1 MFPSTSSPRSW
12 GTHPR
17 SGKRSRAAREPPQS
31 RRSGKLRPKK
41 PEPKGENGGL
51 RDGLRSFL
59 DIAGEAKLGVYA
71 SSGAFYLFL
80 ALFPTAA
87 LLCSLLPLLPFTQE
101 ALLDYL
107 SAVMPDFMQELLKS
121 IIDGMYSNSAAA
133 FSVSVIALV
142 WSAGKAFIGVMR
154 GLNRIYSGEDR
165 SMLKLRGLSSLY
177 MLVFLAFML
186 ATLGLSL
193 FQKTLMQSVAQ
204 RWPGVAGTAE
214 TLMKLRF
221 LPGMLLLAF
230 FFSLLYQFLPNAR
243 LRYVDQIPGALL
255 SAALWMLLSWI
266 FSLYL
271 SRFGASSV
279 YGSLATVAFALMWIY
294 WCISLTLLGGC
305 FNVWLCGKRGERAG
319 NAEK

>member
-1 MFPSTSSPRSW
+1 MRKRRPGITDKPR
-12 GTHPR
+12 GAEDV
-17 SGKRSRAAREPPQS
+17 RA
-31 RRSGKLRPKK
+31 
-41 PEPKGENGGL
+41 GL
-51 RDGLRSFL
+51 TAFL
-59 DIAGEAKLGVYA
+59 HIAGEAKIGVYA

-107 SAVMPDFMQELLKS
+107 SAVLPDFMGELLRS
-121 IIDGMYSNSAAA
+121 IIDGMYSYSAAA
-133 FSVSVIALV
+133 FSISVLLLV
-142 WSAGKAFIGVMR
+142 WSSGKAFLGVMR

-165 SMLKLRGLSSLY
+165 SMLRLRGLSSLY

-186 ATLGLSL
+186 VTLGLSL
-193 FQKTLMQSVAQ
+193 FQKTLLGGLVQ
-204 RWPGVAGTAE
+204 RWPQSAGTVE

-221 LPGMLLLAF
+221 LPGMLLLAL
-230 FFSLLYQFLPNAR
+230 FFSLMYRFLPNVR
-243 LRYVDQIPGALL
+243 LRYGDQLPGALL
-255 SAALWMLLSWI
+255 TAALWMLLSWV

-271 SRFGASSV
+271 SRFGAGSV

-305 FNVWLCGKRGERAG
+305 FNVWLTGKR
-319 NAEK
+319 EKSSEIKEK

>member
-1 MFPSTSSPRSW
+1 MGKQRQRKTERGPR
-12 GTHPR
+12 
-17 SGKRSRAAREPPQS
+17 
-31 RRSGKLRPKK
+31 
-41 PEPKGENGGL
+41 GEGVRGGIL
-51 RDGLRSFL
+51 GFA

-80 ALFPTAA
+80 SIFPTAA

-107 SAVMPDFMQELLKS
+107 SAVLPDFMQELLRS
-121 IIDGMYSNSAAA
+121 IIDGMYSYSAAA
-133 FSVSVIALV
+133 FSISVVLLL

-165 SMLKLRGLSSLY
+165 SMLRLRGLSSLY
-177 MLVFLAFML
+177 MLLFLAFML
-186 ATLGLSL
+186 VTLGISL
-193 FQKTLMQSVAQ
+193 FQKSLMQGLVQ
-204 RWPGVAGTAE
+204 RWPRSAETVE

-221 LPGMLLLAF
+221 FPGMLLLAV
-230 FFSLLYQFLPNAR
+230 FFSLMYRFLPNAK

-255 SAALWMLLSWI
+255 AAALWMLLSWV

-271 SRFGASSV
+271 HRFGASSV

-305 FNVWLCGKRGERAG
+305 FNVWISGKRSAVS
-319 NAEK
+319 ASPKEK

>member
-1 MFPSTSSPRSW
+1 MRKQRQRKTERGPR
-12 GTHPR
+12 
-17 SGKRSRAAREPPQS
+17 
-31 RRSGKLRPKK
+31 
-41 PEPKGENGGL
+41 GEGIRGSIL
-51 RDGLRSFL
+51 GFA

-80 ALFPTAA
+80 SIFPTAA

-107 SAVMPDFMQELLKS
+107 SAVLPDFMQELLRS
-121 IIDGMYSNSAAA
+121 IIDGMYSYSAAA
-133 FSVSVIALV
+133 FSISVVLLL
-142 WSAGKAFIGVMR
+142 WSAGKAFIGIMR

-165 SMLKLRGLSSLY
+165 SMLRLRGLSSLY

-193 FQKTLMQSVAQ
+193 FQRTLLQGLVQ
-204 RWPGVAGTAE
+204 RWPRSAETVE

-221 LPGMLLLAF
+221 FPGMLLLAV
-230 FFSLLYQFLPNAR
+230 FFSLMYRFLPNAK

-255 SAALWMLLSWI
+255 AAALWMLLSWV

-271 SRFGASSV
+271 NRFGASSV

-305 FNVWLCGKRGERAG
+305 FNVWLGGKRGEK
-319 NAEK
+319 AESEEK

>member
-1 MFPSTSSPRSW
+1 M
-12 GTHPR
+12 
-17 SGKRSRAAREPPQS
+17 
-31 RRSGKLRPKK
+31 GKLRTKRTDGT
-41 PEPKGENGGL
+41 KGGGGWRGGL
-51 RDGLRSFL
+51 MGFL
-59 DIAGEAKLGVYA
+59 NIAGEAKIGVYA

-80 ALFPTAA
+80 SIFPTAA

-107 SAVMPDFMQELLKS
+107 SAVLPDFMQELLRS
-121 IIDGMYSNSAAA
+121 IIDGMYSYSAAA
-133 FSVSVIALV
+133 FSISVVLLL

-165 SMLKLRGLSSLY
+165 SMLRLRGLSSLY
-177 MLVFLAFML
+177 MLLFLAFML
-186 ATLGLSL
+186 VTLGISL
-193 FQKTLMQSVAQ
+193 FQKSLMQGLVQ
-204 RWPGVAGTAE
+204 RWPRSAETVE

-221 LPGMLLLAF
+221 FPGMLLLAV
-230 FFSLLYQFLPNAR
+230 FFSLMYRFLPNAK

-255 SAALWMLLSWI
+255 AAALWMLLSWV

-271 SRFGASSV
+271 HRFGASSV

-305 FNVWLCGKRGERAG
+305 FNVWISGKRSAVS
-319 NAEK
+319 ASPKEK

>member
-1 MFPSTSSPRSW
+1 MTALRKRK
-12 GTHPR
+12 GM
-17 SGKRSRAAREPPQS
+17 GKQRQRKTERGAR
-31 RRSGKLRPKK
+31 
-41 PEPKGENGGL
+41 GEGIRGSIL
-51 RDGLRSFL
+51 GFA

-80 ALFPTAA
+80 SIFPTAA

-107 SAVMPDFMQELLKS
+107 AAVLPDFMQELLRS
-121 IIDGMYSNSAAA
+121 IIDGMYSYSAAA
-133 FSVSVIALV
+133 FSISVVLLV

-154 GLNRIYSGEDR
+154 GLNRIYSGEDH

-186 ATLGLSL
+186 LTLGVSL
-193 FQKTLMQSVAQ
+193 FQRTLMQSLVQ
-204 RWPGVAGTAE
+204 RWPWSAETVE

-221 LPGMLLLAF
+221 FPGMLLLAV
-230 FFSLLYQFLPNAR
+230 FFSLMYRFLPNAK

-255 SAALWMLLSWI
+255 AAALWLLLSWV

-271 SRFGASSV
+271 NRFGASSV

-305 FNVWLCGKRGERAG
+305 FNVWLGGKRGEKAG
-319 NAEK
+319 SEEK

>member
-1 MFPSTSSPRSW
+1 MGKQRQRKTERGPR
-12 GTHPR
+12 
-17 SGKRSRAAREPPQS
+17 
-31 RRSGKLRPKK
+31 
-41 PEPKGENGGL
+41 GESVRGGIL
-51 RDGLRSFL
+51 GFA

-80 ALFPTAA
+80 SIFPTAA

-107 SAVMPDFMQELLKS
+107 SAVLPDFMQELLRS
-121 IIDGMYSNSAAA
+121 IIDGMYSYSAAA
-133 FSVSVIALV
+133 FSISVVLLL

-165 SMLKLRGLSSLY
+165 SMLRLRGLSSLY
-177 MLVFLAFML
+177 MLLFLAFML
-186 ATLGLSL
+186 VTLGISL
-193 FQKTLMQSVAQ
+193 FQKSLMQGLVQ
-204 RWPGVAGTAE
+204 RWPRSAETVE

-221 LPGMLLLAF
+221 FPGMLLLAV
-230 FFSLLYQFLPNAR
+230 FFSLMYRFLPNAK
-243 LRYVDQIPGALL
+243 LRYADQIPGALL
-255 SAALWMLLSWI
+255 AAALWMLLSWV

-271 SRFGASSV
+271 HRFGASSV

-305 FNVWLCGKRGERAG
+305 FNVWISGKRSAVS
-319 NAEK
+319 ASPKEK

>member
-1 MFPSTSSPRSW
+1 MGKQKKIKTEKGPR
-12 GTHPR
+12 
-17 SGKRSRAAREPPQS
+17 
-31 RRSGKLRPKK
+31 
-41 PEPKGENGGL
+41 GESVRGGIL
-51 RDGLRSFL
+51 GFA

-80 ALFPTAA
+80 SIFPTAA

-107 SAVMPDFMQELLKS
+107 SAVLPDFMQELLRS
-121 IIDGMYSNSAAA
+121 IIDGMYSYSAAA
-133 FSVSVIALV
+133 FSISVVLLL

-165 SMLKLRGLSSLY
+165 SMLRLRGLSSLY
-177 MLVFLAFML
+177 MLLFLAFML
-186 ATLGLSL
+186 VTLGISL
-193 FQKTLMQSVAQ
+193 FQKSLMQGLVQ
-204 RWPGVAGTAE
+204 RWPRSAETVE

-221 LPGMLLLAF
+221 FPGMLLLAV
-230 FFSLLYQFLPNAR
+230 FFSLMYRFLPNAK

-255 SAALWMLLSWI
+255 AAALWMLLSWV

-271 SRFGASSV
+271 HRFGASSV

-305 FNVWLCGKRGERAG
+305 FNVWISGKRSAVS
-319 NAEK
+319 ASPKEK

>member
-1 MFPSTSSPRSW
+1 MRKRRPGIPEKPR
-12 GTHPR
+12 GAEDV
-17 SGKRSRAAREPPQS
+17 RA
-31 RRSGKLRPKK
+31 
-41 PEPKGENGGL
+41 GL
-51 RDGLRSFL
+51 TAFL
-59 DIAGEAKLGVYA
+59 HIAGEAKIGVYA

-107 SAVMPDFMQELLKS
+107 SAVLPDFMGELLRS
-121 IIDGMYSNSAAA
+121 IIDGMYFYSAAA
-133 FSVSVIALV
+133 FSVSVLLLV
-142 WSAGKAFIGVMR
+142 WSSGKAFLGVMR

-165 SMLKLRGLSSLY
+165 SMLRLRGLSSLY

-186 ATLGLSL
+186 VTLGLSL
-193 FQKTLMQSVAQ
+193 FQKTLLGGLVQ
-204 RWPGVAGTAE
+204 RWPQSAGTVE

-221 LPGMLLLAF
+221 LPGMLLLAL
-230 FFSLLYQFLPNAR
+230 FFSLMYRFLPNVR
-243 LRYVDQIPGALL
+243 LRYGDQLPGALL
-255 SAALWMLLSWI
+255 TAALWMLLSWV

-271 SRFGASSV
+271 SRFGAGSV

-305 FNVWLCGKRGERAG
+305 FNVWLTGKRGKSSEIK
-319 NAEK
+319 EK

>member
-1 MFPSTSSPRSW
+1 MGKQRA
-12 GTHPR
+12 
-17 SGKRSRAAREPPQS
+17 KRSEEGRGGAGIRE
-31 RRSGKLRPKK
+31 
-41 PEPKGENGGL
+41 GL
-51 RDGLRSFL
+51 MGFFDV
-59 DIAGEAKLGVYA
+59 AGEAKIGVYA

-107 SAVMPDFMQELLKS
+107 SAVMPDFMQELLQS
-121 IIDGMYSNSAAA
+121 IIDGMYSYNAAA
-133 FSVSVIALV
+133 FSISAVLLV

-193 FQKTLMQSVAQ
+193 FRQTLLESVV
-204 RWPGVAGTAE
+204 RNWPGIAATVE

-221 LPGMLLLAF
+221 LPGMLLLALL
-230 FFSLLYQFLPNAR
+230 FSLMYQFLPNVR
-243 LRYVDQIPGALL
+243 LRYPDQIPGALL

-271 SRFGASSV
+271 KRFGASSV

-294 WCISLTLLGGC
+294 WCIALTLLGGC
-305 FNVWLCGKRGERAG
+305 FNVWLCGKRART
-319 NAEK
+319 AENEEK

>member
-1 MFPSTSSPRSW
+1 MRKRRPGIPEKPR
-12 GTHPR
+12 GAEDV
-17 SGKRSRAAREPPQS
+17 RA
-31 RRSGKLRPKK
+31 
-41 PEPKGENGGL
+41 GL
-51 RDGLRSFL
+51 TAFL
-59 DIAGEAKLGVYA
+59 HIAGEAKIGVYA

-107 SAVMPDFMQELLKS
+107 SAVLPDFMGELLRS
-121 IIDGMYSNSAAA
+121 IIDGMYFYSAAA
-133 FSVSVIALV
+133 FSVSVLLLV
-142 WSAGKAFIGVMR
+142 WSSGKAFLGVMR

-165 SMLKLRGLSSLY
+165 SMLRLRGLSSLY

-186 ATLGLSL
+186 VTLGLSL
-193 FQKTLMQSVAQ
+193 FQKTLLGSLVQ
-204 RWPGVAGTAE
+204 RWPQSAGTVE

-221 LPGMLLLAF
+221 LPGMLLLAL
-230 FFSLLYQFLPNAR
+230 FFSLMYRFLPNVR
-243 LRYVDQIPGALL
+243 LRYADQLPGALL
-255 SAALWMLLSWI
+255 TAALWMLLSWV

-271 SRFGASSV
+271 SRFGAGSV

-305 FNVWLCGKRGERAG
+305 FNVWLTGKR
-319 NAEK
+319 EKSSEIKEK

>member
-1 MFPSTSSPRSW
+1 M
-12 GTHPR
+12 
-17 SGKRSRAAREPPQS
+17 GKTGPERTEAH
-31 RRSGKLRPKK
+31 GKLR
-41 PEPKGENGGL
+41 
-51 RDGLRSFL
+51 GLRSGLKGFAG
-59 DIAGEAKLGVYA
+59 IAGEAKLGVYA

-87 LLCSLLPLLPFTQE
+87 LLCSLLTLLPFTQE

-107 SAVMPDFMQELLKS
+107 SAVLPDFMRELLKS
-121 IIDGMYSNSAAA
+121 IIDGMYSYSAAA
-133 FSVSVIALV
+133 FSVSLILLV
-142 WSAGKAFIGVMR
+142 WSAGKAFLGIMR

-177 MLVFLAFML
+177 MLVFLVFML

-193 FQKTLMQSVAQ
+193 FQKTLLGSLMQ
-204 RWPGVAGTAE
+204 RWPQSAGTAE
-214 TLMKLRF
+214 ALMKLRF

-230 FFSLLYQFLPNAR
+230 FFSLLYRFLPNAK
-243 LRYVDQIPGALL
+243 LRYADQIPGALL
-255 SAALWMLLSWI
+255 AAALWMLLSWV

-271 SRFGASSV
+271 SRFGAGSV

-305 FNVWLCGKRGERAG
+305 FNVWLCGIRGEIE
-319 NAEK
+319 EK

>member
-1 MFPSTSSPRSW
+1 MRKRRPGIPEKPR
-12 GTHPR
+12 GAEDV
-17 SGKRSRAAREPPQS
+17 RA
-31 RRSGKLRPKK
+31 
-41 PEPKGENGGL
+41 GL
-51 RDGLRSFL
+51 TAFL
-59 DIAGEAKLGVYA
+59 HIAGEAKIGVYA

-107 SAVMPDFMQELLKS
+107 SAVLPDFMGELLRS
-121 IIDGMYSNSAAA
+121 IIDGMYFYSAAA
-133 FSVSVIALV
+133 FSVSVLLLV
-142 WSAGKAFIGVMR
+142 WSSGKAFLGVMR

-165 SMLKLRGLSSLY
+165 SMLRLRGLSSLY

-186 ATLGLSL
+186 VTLGLSL
-193 FQKTLMQSVAQ
+193 FQKTLLGGLVQ
-204 RWPGVAGTAE
+204 RWPQSAGTVE

-221 LPGMLLLAF
+221 LPGMLLLAL
-230 FFSLLYQFLPNAR
+230 FFSLMYRFLPNVR
-243 LRYVDQIPGALL
+243 LRYGDQLPGALL
-255 SAALWMLLSWI
+255 TAALWMLLSWV

-271 SRFGASSV
+271 SRFGAGSV

-305 FNVWLCGKRGERAG
+305 FNVWLTGKRVKSSKIK
-319 NAEK
+319 EK